1 MRQQNQKSN
10 IADLSKGTRAKL
22 LASVKKQIAG
32 IQGTLQAEITKLNS
46 EATRPIHRVNDLAGE
61 NVGSE
66 YLEAP
71 ENVQDADTAWAI
83 QLGHLLQDLKQVER
97 RILRT
102 EKMAKGG

>member
-1 MRQQNQKSN
+1 MAQRNAKSN

-32 IQGTLQAEITKLNS
+32 IQGTLQEEIGKLNANAS
-46 EATRPIHRVNDLAGE
+46 RPIHRVNDLAGE
-61 NVGSE
+61 SVGSE

-71 ENVQDADTAWAI
+71 ENVDGEDRAWAI

-102 EKMAKGG
+102 ERMAKG